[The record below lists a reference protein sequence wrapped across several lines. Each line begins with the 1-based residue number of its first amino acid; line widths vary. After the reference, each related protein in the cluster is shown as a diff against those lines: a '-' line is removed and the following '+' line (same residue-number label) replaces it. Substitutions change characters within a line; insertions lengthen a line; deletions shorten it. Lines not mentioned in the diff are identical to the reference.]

1 MQQADT
7 TEASR
12 HRLIDA
18 DTHVN
23 EPPNLWLDRVP
34 ARFREQVPRIQRFE
48 EGDAWVM
55 EGVKDPINFGLN
67 AGATLRREE
76 RRPWVRFED
85 IPRGGYDPVVRLQ
98 EMDADLVDAAVLYPT
113 PRLSHLVIATPE
125 PDRHLVMVQAYN
137 DWLAEYASH
146 DTRRLG
152 GVALI
157 PNRGVEQA
165 VAEIRRVASLPGI
178 VGLLVGC
185 YPHGDKD
192 LAPEDDVV
200 WEAALE
206 VGLPLHVHVSLEDS
220 YPEDIYAPGRMSEG
234 RAKGDL
240 RFLNAPAI
248 MVQFLNSGVFDRLPE
263 LHVVFVEVDA
273 GWVPYVKEQLDNRFR
288 RRAVGPEARLRL
300 VPSEV
305 VEEHFSFTYITDTYA
320 IRNRHAIGVHRL
332 LWSSD
337 FPHSGADWPDSWRTI
352 DSVFDDVPRAERDL
366 ILAGN
371 ADRLYRFSER

>member
-7 TEASR
+7 TETSR

-152 GVALI
+152 GVA
-157 PNRGVEQA
+157 R
-165 VAEIRRVASLPGI
+165 
-178 VGLLVGC
+178 
-185 YPHGDKD
+185 
-192 LAPEDDVV
+192 
-200 WEAALE
+200 
-206 VGLPLHVHVSLEDS
+206 
-220 YPEDIYAPGRMSEG
+220 
-234 RAKGDL
+234 
-240 RFLNAPAI
+240 
-248 MVQFLNSGVFDRLPE
+248 
-263 LHVVFVEVDA
+263 
-273 GWVPYVKEQLDNRFR
+273 
-288 RRAVGPEARLRL
+288 
-300 VPSEV
+300 
-305 VEEHFSFTYITDTYA
+305 
-320 IRNRHAIGVHRL
+320 
-332 LWSSD
+332 
-337 FPHSGADWPDSWRTI
+337 SGASRPCPASSACWWAATPTATRTWR
-352 DSVFDDVPRAERDL
+352 PRTTSCGRPRSRW
-366 ILAGN
+366 GC
-371 ADRLYRFSER
+371 RCTCT